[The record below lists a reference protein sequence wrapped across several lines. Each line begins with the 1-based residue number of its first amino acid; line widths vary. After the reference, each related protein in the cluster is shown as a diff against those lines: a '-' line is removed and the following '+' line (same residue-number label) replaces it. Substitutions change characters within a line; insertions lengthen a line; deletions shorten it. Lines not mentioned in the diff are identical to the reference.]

1 MLLWRIYCKVILMV
15 KYKYTYFGIQLSF
28 KNHSTIINYFSTGA
42 FPKVFRFL
50 FSFYFNQLF
59 FGTQGVHSDK
69 CTNVSSLIFYGTY
82 VISKLQ
88 YKQWNIFD
96 FFWYL
101 RIIFVETLQ
110 CLYTRSYSF
119 TGTVFNHTFL
129 VQ

>member
-1 MLLWRIYCKVILMV
+1 MFLWRIYCKVILMV

-28 KNHSTIINYFSTGA
+28 KNHSTILNYFSKGA
-42 FPKVFRFL
+42 FIKVFRFL

-59 FGTQGVHSDK
+59 FRTVFIL
-69 CTNVSSLIFYGTY
+69 TNIQMYRVWYFMVR

-96 FFWYL
+96 FFGIQELFSWKHNSAFTHVL
-101 RIIFVETLQ
+101 I
-110 CLYTRSYSF
+110 YSF

-129 VQ
+129 MQ